1 MLEGNSNVQPV
12 PHGRYTPNRNSS
24 TKSNSRQSSNL
35 VIKQQPHEQEE
46 IQEGIT
52 FLRNETVE
60 DQDIL
65 PLGIEGAQIESNPQ
79 PADSFS
85 PTFDNANT
93 EEENLEGQNRL
104 NVLINAPT
112 TSSQQNSPIGKQMN
126 TCNKGLASKHLFST
140 SCKIFFETM
149 AFKMDSVT

>member
-93 EEENLEGQNRL
+93 EEENIESENRL
-104 NVLINAPT
+104 NVLINVPT
-112 TSSQQNSPIGKQMN
+112 TSCQQNSPIGKQMI
-126 TCNKGLASKHLFST
+126 TCNKGLASKHLLLENS
-140 SCKIFFETM
+140 KDIFQPLIS
-149 AFKMDSVT
+149 A